1 MASDKSAR
9 DQLGVDLEIPEPPA
23 PIELETPEPERP
35 EWLPEKFKDEKEF
48 AESYRNLE
56 TEIRTRAE
64 TQKEMEARLDG
75 LTQLVENF
83 QPQQQQAQQDPQQM
97 NEQLMSAFEQDP
109 VGTMIFLANAATDQ
123 RMLQY
128 QQQQMPQHAQQQ
140 QLQGELI
147 ADNASRVLSSRYGD
161 WKEYEGKVGEMIE
174 RNPSLLPPELLTS
187 LDQTSDRLDALYK
200 QAKYDDLVQQ
210 LEAAQNGNGSTTQM
224 KRQAQSLGGNG
235 GKPAQ
240 PSDVDVKMDQLLA
253 AAKGASWT
261 AFRGS

>member
-9 DQLGVDLEIPEPPA
+9 DQLGVDLETPEPVEPVVEE
-23 PIELETPEPERP
+23 IPEPERP
-35 EWLPEKFKDEKEF
+35 EWLPEKFKDPGEF
-48 AESYRNLE
+48 AESYKNLE
-56 TEIRTRAE
+56 TELRTRAE
-64 TQKEMEARLDG
+64 TQKEMEARIDG
-75 LTQLVENF
+75 LAQLVENF
-83 QPQQQQAQQDPQQM
+83 QPQQQPQQQQDPQQM
-97 NEQLMSAFEQDP
+97 SEQLMSAFDQDP
-109 VGTMIFLANAATDQ
+109 VGTMIFLANAAADQ

-128 QQQQMPQHAQQQ
+128 QQQQMPQAAQQQ

-147 ADNASRVLSSRYGD
+147 ADTASRVLQSRYED

-174 RNPSLLPPELLTS
+174 KNPALLPPELLTS

-200 QAKYDDLVQQ
+200 QAKYDDLVKQ
-210 LEAAQNGNGSTTQM
+210 LEDAQQNGSTTQM

-253 AAKGASWT
+253 AARGSSWT

>member
-9 DQLGVDLEIPEPPA
+9 DQLGVDLEVPDPVEPVV
-23 PIELETPEPERP
+23 EETPEPERP

-48 AESYRNLE
+48 ADSYRNLE
-56 TEIRTRAE
+56 TELRTRAE

-83 QPQQQQAQQDPQQM
+83 QPQQQQQAQNPQQM
-97 NEQLMSAFEQDP
+97 SEQLMSAFDQDP
-109 VGTMIFLANAATDQ
+109 VGTMIFLANAAADQ

-128 QQQQMPQHAQQQ
+128 QQQQMPQAQQQQ

-147 ADNASRVLSSRYGD
+147 ADTASRVLSSRYED

-174 RNPSLLPPELLTS
+174 RNPALLPPELLTS
-187 LDQTSDRLDALYK
+187 LDQTSDRLDSLYK
-200 QAKYDDLVQQ
+200 QAKYDDLVAQ
-210 LEAAQNGNGSTTQM
+210 LENAQQSGSTTQM

-253 AAKGASWT
+253 AARGTSWS